1 MKSVNLRL
9 PQSSA
14 EIKGRVW
21 LYLNSPSGPS
31 CQVMGWRSPSV
42 NHHVT
47 CIVFSFD
54 SLLWT
59 AINIYEHVERRQGK
73 ALTSAANG
81 SIPSITSDFYYVNYA
96 ALRRTKTCRFLLLRM
111 PELHLQYI
119 SGHIP
124 RWRNALRN
132 VFLQNLAFQQPLLGS
147 VSRATS
153 LPTGDVI
160 YLEFLVQAATKVK
173 RITKLNQTPKWCS
186 ADSQLKKKTPSYSQ
200 FHSVCPYVHFFCTCL
215 QVRLYA
221 LYIWRLIWSQAW
233 FNVTEILR
241 YVTVVSEVEI
251 RGHGTDC

>member
-1 MKSVNLRL
+1 MRPFAGRRLADSFCCACPNCICSTSV
-9 PQSSA
+9 
-14 EIKGRVW
+14 
-21 LYLNSPSGPS
+21 
-31 CQVMGWRSPSV
+31 
-42 NHHVT
+42 
-47 CIVFSFD
+47 D
-54 SLLWT
+54 
-59 AINIYEHVERRQGK
+59 IYRGEETPC
-73 ALTSAANG
+73 AT
-81 SIPSITSDFYYVNYA
+81 FFC
-96 ALRRTKTCRFLLLRM
+96 KTWC
-111 PELHLQYI
+111 
-119 SGHIP
+119 
-124 RWRNALRN
+124 
-132 VFLQNLAFQQPLLGS
+132 FQQPLLGS